1 MSKRIKQI
9 KNLIPAVRI
18 ETKIFLIRNQRV
30 MIDRDLAELYGVE
43 TRVLNQAV
51 KRNIDRFPEDFMF
64 KLDFIE
70 TNQLVTNCDR
80 FALLKH
86 SSSMPYV
93 FTEQGVAMLSSVL
106 NNSRAIKVNI
116 AIMRVFVKVK
126 EFAFSYKILE
136 EQIKGLEKKHNN
148 HSDKIDKI
156 FVALNNLIRGEK
168 EKRKNREEIGF
179 KGLIILNPPARHRC
193 A

>member
-1 MSKRIKQI
+1 MARIKPA
-9 KNLIPAVRI
+9 KNLIPVRV
-18 ETKIFLIRNQRV
+18 ENKIFLIRNQRV
-30 MIDRDLAELYGVE
+30 MVDRDLAELYGVE
-43 TRVLNQAV
+43 TKALNQAV

-64 KLDFIE
+64 KLDFFE

-86 SSSMPYV
+86 SSSMPYA

-106 NNSRAIKVNI
+106 NNQRAIKVNI

-126 EFAFSYKILE
+126 EFAFSYRILE
-136 EQIKGLEKKHNN
+136 DKIKVLEKKYNN
-148 HSDKIDKI
+148 HSNKIDKI

-168 EKRKNREEIGF
+168 EEKKNKTEIGF
-179 KGLIILNPPARHRC
+179 KVS
-193 A
+193 

>member
-1 MSKRIKQI
+1 MNKKVKQI

-30 MIDRDLAELYGVE
+30 MIDRDLAELYGIE
-43 TRVLNQAV
+43 TKVLNQAV
-51 KRNIDRFPEDFMF
+51 KRNISRFPDDFMF
-64 KLDFIE
+64 KLDFFE

-86 SSSMPYV
+86 SSSTPYV

-106 NNSRAIKVNI
+106 NNLRAIKVNI
-116 AIMRVFVKVK
+116 AIMRVFIKVK

-136 EQIKGLEKKHNN
+136 DKIKGLEKKHNN

-168 EKRKNREEIGF
+168 EKKKGRNEIGF
-179 KGLIILNPPARHRC
+179 RAG
-193 A
+193 

>member
-64 KLDFIE
+64 KLNFIE

-136 EQIKGLEKKHNN
+136 EQIKGFEKKHNN

-179 KGLIILNPPARHRC
+179 KG
-193 A
+193 

>member
-1 MSKRIKQI
+1 MAKKIKQTKI
-9 KNLIPAVRI
+9 LIPAVKV
-18 ETKIFLIRNQRV
+18 ENKIFLIRNQRV
-30 MIDRDLAELYGVE
+30 MVDRDLAELYGVE
-43 TRVLNQAV
+43 TKVLNQAV
-51 KRNIDRFPEDFMF
+51 KRNIGRFPDDFMF
-64 KLDFIE
+64 KLDFFE

-106 NNSRAIKVNI
+106 NNLRAIKVNI

-136 EQIKGLEKKHNN
+136 EQIKGLEKKYNK

-168 EKRKNREEIGF
+168 EEKKNKEEIGF
-179 KGLIILNPPARHRC
+179 KI
-193 A
+193 